1 MKTRTLLALAIA
13 LSSATSAASQ
23 GKHNPQLAS
32 TMINGRRIGAHVDVG
47 AASIATQNT
56 VAVVSIPGHKI
67 KIEKARITLDN
78 QAKPIPAAARRVEIE
93 ARRGQVLITVDHKVL
108 FPPGR

>member
-1 MKTRTLLALAIA
+1 MKTRTLLAFAVA
-13 LSSATSAASQ
+13 LSSATSAAGQ

-32 TMINGRRIGAHVDVG
+32 TMVNGRRIVAHVDVG
-47 AASIATQNT
+47 TASIVTQNT
-56 VAVVSIPGHKI
+56 ATVVLIPGHKI
-67 KIEKARITLDN
+67 KVEKARITLDK